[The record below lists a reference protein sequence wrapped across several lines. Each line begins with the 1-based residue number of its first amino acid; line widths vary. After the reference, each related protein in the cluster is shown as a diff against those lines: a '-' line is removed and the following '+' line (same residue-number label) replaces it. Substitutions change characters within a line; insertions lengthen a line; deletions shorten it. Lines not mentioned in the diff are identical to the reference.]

1 MSRGRK
7 VRKVIL
13 YFIDCILLYKTAV
26 CKAVSVNENCLKDI
40 TCIVYHVV
48 SKLNKDFKTT

>member
-13 YFIDCILLYKTAV
+13 YFIDSILLYKTAV